1 MAETSA
7 LGVLQFQQKIRGAV
21 RPNLFSV
28 FHKFPSVGGL
38 NVGEKDLPTYLCK
51 SAALPA
57 STVGT
62 VELPFRGRV
71 IKVPG
76 DRTFES
82 WTATF
87 YMDDAFE
94 LRGAYEKWI
103 ELTNSVDTN
112 TAAANMADVLQDI
125 TVTQLDKFK
134 GTASGFTT
142 IREYKLVSAFPVSVS
157 QVSLAYDNNDSYEEF
172 DVEFAYQ
179 FFETDS
185 PNNKNLM
192 KRITNATKEQP
203 GTGPSG
209 TT

>member
-1 MAETSA
+1 MAETKA
-7 LGVLQFQQKIRGAV
+7 LGVLEFQSRIKGAV

-28 FHKFPSVGGL
+28 SHNFPSGIIAADGL
-38 NVGEKDLPTYLCK
+38 ETFMCK

-82 WTATF
+82 WTGTF

-103 ELTNSVDTN
+103 ELTNTVDAN
-112 TAAANMADVLQDI
+112 TASAGMGDVLEDI
-125 TVTQLDKFK
+125 VVTQMDKFNGSATQFK
-134 GTASGFTT
+134 D
-142 IREYKLVSAFPVSVS
+142 IRQYKLVKAFPVSVS

-179 FFETDS
+179 YFETGIGS
-185 PNNKNLM
+185 NTM
-192 KRITNATKEQP
+192 QRVTSA
-203 GTGPSG
+203 S
-209 TT
+209 

>member
-7 LGVLQFQQKIRGAV
+7 LGVLQFQQKIKGAV
-21 RPNLFSV
+21 RPNLFQV
-28 FHKFPSVGGL
+28 NHDFPSVDGL
-38 NVGEKDLPTYLCK
+38 SVNKELATFLCK

-94 LRGAYEKWI
+94 LRGAYEKWV
-103 ELTNSVDTN
+103 ELTNTVDAN
-112 TAAANMADVLQDI
+112 TAAANMSDILKDI
-125 TVTQLDKFK
+125 TVTQMDKF
-134 GTASGFTT
+134 GGSATGFKN
-142 IREYKLVSAFPVSVS
+142 IREYKLISAFPVSVS
-157 QVSLAYDNNDSYEEF
+157 QVSIAYDNNDSYEEF

-179 FFETDS
+179 YFETGIGS
-185 PNNKNLM
+185 NTM
-192 KRITNATKEQP
+192 QRVTSA
-203 GTGPSG
+203 S
-209 TT
+209 

>member
-1 MAETSA
+1 MAETKA
-7 LGVLQFQQKIRGAV
+7 LGVLEFQSRIKGAV

-28 FHKFPSVGGL
+28 THNFPSVCGL
-38 NVGEKDLPTYLCK
+38 SVEDGLETYLCK

-87 YMDDAFE
+87 YMDDAFK

-103 ELTNSVDTN
+103 ELTNTVDAN
-112 TAAANMADVLQDI
+112 TASAGMDSILQDI
-125 TVTQLDKFK
+125 TVTQMDKFNGSAK
-134 GTASGFTT
+134 AFKD
-142 IREYKLVSAFPVSVS
+142 IRQYKLVTGFPVSVS

-179 FFETDS
+179 YFETS
-185 PNNKNLM
+185 IGQNTM
-192 KRITNATKEQP
+192 SRV
-203 GTGPSG
+203 GTA
-209 TT
+209 

>member
-1 MAETSA
+1 MAETKA
-7 LGVLQFQQKIRGAV
+7 LGVLEFQSRIKGAV

-28 FHKFPSVGGL
+28 SHNFPSGIIAADGL
-38 NVGEKDLPTYLCK
+38 ETFMCK

-82 WTATF
+82 WTGTF

-103 ELTNSVDTN
+103 ELTNTVDAN
-112 TAAANMADVLQDI
+112 TASAGMGDVLEDI
-125 TVTQLDKFK
+125 VVTQMDKFNGSATQFK
-134 GTASGFTT
+134 VDEQSSA
-142 IREYKLVSAFPVSVS
+142 IR
-157 QVSLAYDNNDSYEEF
+157 
-172 DVEFAYQ
+172 
-179 FFETDS
+179 
-185 PNNKNLM
+185 
-192 KRITNATKEQP
+192 
-203 GTGPSG
+203 G
-209 TT
+209 

>member
-1 MAETSA
+1 MAETKA
-7 LGVLQFQQKIRGAV
+7 LGVLEFQSRIKGAV

-28 FHKFPSVGGL
+28 SHNFPSGIIAADGL
-38 NVGEKDLPTYLCK
+38 ETFMCK

-82 WTATF
+82 WTGTF

-103 ELTNSVDTN
+103 ELTNTVDAN
-112 TAAANMADVLQDI
+112 TASAGMGDVLEDI
-125 TVTQLDKFK
+125 VVTQMDKFNGSATQFK
-134 GTASGFTT
+134 D
-142 IREYKLVSAFPVSVS
+142 IRQYKLVKAFPVSVS

-179 FFETDS
+179 YFETS
-185 PNNKNLM
+185 IGQNTM
-192 KRITNATKEQP
+192 KRV
-203 GTGPSG
+203 GS
-209 TT
+209 

>member
-1 MAETSA
+1 MAETKA
-7 LGVLQFQQKIRGAV
+7 LGVLEFQTKIKGAV

-28 FHKFPSVGGL
+28 SHSFPSDIDGGGL
-38 NVGEKDLPTYLCK
+38 ETFMCK

-94 LRGAYEKWI
+94 LRGAYEKWV
-103 ELTNSVDTN
+103 ELTNTVDAN
-112 TAAANMADVLQDI
+112 TAAANMSDVLKDV
-125 TVTQLDKFK
+125 TVTQMDKFN
-134 GTASGFTT
+134 GSATGFAN
-142 IREYKLVSAFPVSVS
+142 IREYRLVSAFPVSVS
-157 QVSLAYDNNDSYEEF
+157 QVSIAYDNNDSYEEF

-179 FFETDS
+179 YFETFQKDGKGG
-185 PNNKNLM
+185 NEL
-192 KRITNATKEQP
+192 KRVTK
-203 GTGPSG
+203 TS
-209 TT
+209 

>member
-1 MAETSA
+1 MAETKA
-7 LGVLQFQQKIRGAV
+7 LGVLEFQSRIKGAV

-28 FHKFPSVGGL
+28 THNFPTGVIAEDGL
-38 NVGEKDLPTYLCK
+38 ETYLCK

-94 LRGAYEKWI
+94 LRGAYEKWV
-103 ELTNSVDTN
+103 ELTNTVDAN
-112 TAAANMADVLQDI
+112 TAAANMEDVLKDV
-125 TVTQLDKFK
+125 TVTQMDKFN
-134 GTASGFTT
+134 GSATGFAN
-142 IREYKLVSAFPVSVS
+142 IREYRLVSAFPVSVS
-157 QVSLAYDNNDSYEEF
+157 QVSIAYDNNDSYEEF

-179 FFETDS
+179 YFETFEKDGKGG
-185 PNNKNLM
+185 NEL
-192 KRITNATKEQP
+192 KRVTK
-203 GTGPSG
+203 TS
-209 TT
+209 

>member
-1 MAETSA
+1 MAETKA
-7 LGVLQFQQKIRGAV
+7 LGVLEFQSKIKGAV

-28 FHKFPSVGGL
+28 THNFPTGVIAADGL
-38 NVGEKDLPTYLCK
+38 ETYLCK

-94 LRGAYEKWI
+94 LRGAYEKWV
-103 ELTNSVDTN
+103 ELTNTVDAN
-112 TAAANMADVLQDI
+112 TAAANMSDVLKDV
-125 TVTQLDKFK
+125 TVTQMDKFN
-134 GTASGFTT
+134 GSATGFAN
-142 IREYKLVSAFPVSVS
+142 IREYRLVSAFPVSVS
-157 QVSLAYDNNDSYEEF
+157 QVSIAYDNNDSYEEF

-179 FFETDS
+179 YFETFQKDGKGG
-185 PNNKNLM
+185 NEL
-192 KRITNATKEQP
+192 KRVTK
-203 GTGPSG
+203 TS
-209 TT
+209 

>member
-1 MAETSA
+1 MAETKA
-7 LGVLQFQQKIRGAV
+7 LGVLEFQSRIKGAV

-28 FHKFPSVGGL
+28 SHNFPSGIIAADGL
-38 NVGEKDLPTYLCK
+38 ETFMCK

-82 WTATF
+82 WTGTF
-87 YMDDAFE
+87 YMDDAFK

-103 ELTNSVDTN
+103 EATN
-112 TAAANMADVLQDI
+112 TVDANTASKTIEDILEDI
-125 TVTQLDKFK
+125 TVTQMDKFQGK
-134 GTASGFTT
+134 ESAFKN
-142 IREYKLVSAFPVSVS
+142 IREYKLIKAFPVSVS

-179 FFETDS
+179 YFETSIGD
-185 PNNKNLM
+185 NTM
-192 KRITNATKEQP
+192 KRV
-203 GTGPSG
+203 G

>member
-1 MAETSA
+1 MAETKA
-7 LGVLQFQQKIRGAV
+7 LGVLEFQTRIKGAV

-28 FHKFPSVGGL
+28 SHNFPTGIIAEDGL
-38 NVGEKDLPTYLCK
+38 ETFMCK

-87 YMDDAFE
+87 YMDDAFQ

-103 ELTNSVDTN
+103 ELTNTVDAN
-112 TAAANMADVLQDI
+112 TASVPMESVLQDI
-125 TVTQLDKFK
+125 DVTQMDKFGGSAEK
-134 GTASGFTT
+134 FKD
-142 IREYKLVSAFPVSVS
+142 IRQYKLVKGFPVSVS

-179 FFETDS
+179 YFETS
-185 PNNKNLM
+185 
-192 KRITNATKEQP
+192 I
-203 GTGPSG
+203 GPVSY
-209 TT
+209 THLRAHET

>member
-1 MAETSA
+1 MAETKA
-7 LGVLQFQQKIRGAV
+7 LGVLEFQTKIKGAV

-28 FHKFPSVGGL
+28 SHSFPSDIDGGGL
-38 NVGEKDLPTYLCK
+38 ETFMCK

-94 LRGAYEKWI
+94 LRGAYEKWV
-103 ELTNSVDTN
+103 ELTNTVDAN
-112 TAAANMADVLQDI
+112 TASANMTDVLKDI
-125 TVTQLDKFK
+125 TVTQMDKF
-134 GTASGFTT
+134 GGSATGFKN
-142 IREYKLVSAFPVSVS
+142 IREYKLISAFPVSVS
-157 QVSLAYDNNDSYEEF
+157 QVSIAYDNNDSYEEF

-179 FFETDS
+179 YFETFQKDGKS
-185 PNNKNLM
+185 GNEL
-192 KRITNATKEQP
+192 KRVTK
-203 GTGPSG
+203 
-209 TT
+209 TTS

>member
-1 MAETSA
+1 MAETKA
-7 LGVLQFQQKIRGAV
+7 LGVLEFQSKIKGAV

-28 FHKFPSVGGL
+28 THNFPDVGITIEKGL
-38 NVGEKDLPTYLCK
+38 ETYMCK

-94 LRGAYEKWI
+94 LRGAYEKWV
-103 ELTNSVDTN
+103 ELTNSVDAN
-112 TAAANMADVLQDI
+112 TASASMADVLQDI
-125 TVTQLDKFK
+125 TVTQMDKFN
-134 GTASGFTT
+134 GSASQFKD
-142 IREYKLVSAFPVSVS
+142 IRQYKLVKGFPVSVS
-157 QVSLAYDNNDSYEEF
+157 QVSLAYDNNDSFEEF

-179 FFETDS
+179 YFETDIGS
-185 PNNKNLM
+185 NTM
-192 KRITNATKEQP
+192 SRV
-203 GTGPSG
+203 G
-209 TT
+209 TTT

>member
-1 MAETSA
+1 M
-7 LGVLQFQQKIRGAV
+7 
-21 RPNLFSV
+21 N
-28 FHKFPSVGGL
+28 HDFPSAGGL
-38 NVGEKDLPTYLCK
+38 NVNKELATFLCK

-94 LRGAYEKWI
+94 LRGAYEKWV
-103 ELTNSVDTN
+103 ELTNTVDAN
-112 TAAANMADVLQDI
+112 TAAGNISDILKDI
-125 TVTQLDKFK
+125 TVTQMDKF
-134 GTASGFTT
+134 GGSATGFKN
-142 IREYKLVSAFPVSVS
+142 IREYKLISAFPVSVS
-157 QVSLAYDNNDSYEEF
+157 QVSIAYDNNDSYEEF

-179 FFETDS
+179 YFETGIGANTMTRVTS
-185 PNNKNLM
+185 
-192 KRITNATKEQP
+192 AT
-203 GTGPSG
+203 
-209 TT
+209 

>member
-1 MAETSA
+1 MAETKA
-7 LGVLQFQQKIRGAV
+7 LGVLEFQSKIKGAV

-28 FHKFPSVGGL
+28 THNFPSVGGL
-38 NVGEKDLPTYLCK
+38 SVEDGLETYLCK

-94 LRGAYEKWI
+94 LRGAYEKWV
-103 ELTNSVDTN
+103 ELTNTVDAN
-112 TAAANMADVLQDI
+112 TAAGNISDILKDI
-125 TVTQLDKFK
+125 TVTQMDKF
-134 GTASGFTT
+134 GGSATGFKN
-142 IREYKLVSAFPVSVS
+142 IREYKLISAFPVSVS
-157 QVSLAYDNNDSYEEF
+157 QVSIAYDNNDSYEEF

-179 FFETDS
+179 YFETGIGS
-185 PNNKNLM
+185 NTM
-192 KRITNATKEQP
+192 QRVT
-203 GTGPSG
+203 S

>member
-1 MAETSA
+1 MAETKA
-7 LGVLQFQQKIRGAV
+7 LGVLEFQSKIKGAV

-28 FHKFPSVGGL
+28 THNFPTGVIAADGL
-38 NVGEKDLPTYLCK
+38 ETYLCK

-87 YMDDAFE
+87 YMDDAFK

-103 ELTNSVDTN
+103 EATN
-112 TAAANMADVLQDI
+112 TVDANTASKTIEDILEDI
-125 TVTQLDKFK
+125 TVTQMDKFQGK
-134 GTASGFTT
+134 ESAFKN
-142 IREYKLVSAFPVSVS
+142 IREYKLIKAFPVSVS

-179 FFETDS
+179 YFETGIGDNTMS
-185 PNNKNLM
+185 AV
-192 KRITNATKEQP
+192 T
-203 GTGPSG
+203 
-209 TT
+209 

>member
-1 MAETSA
+1 MAETKA
-7 LGVLQFQQKIRGAV
+7 LGVLEFQSRIKGAV
-21 RPNLFSV
+21 RPILFSV
-28 FHKFPSVGGL
+28 SHNFPSGIIAADGL
-38 NVGEKDLPTYLCK
+38 ETFMCK

-82 WTATF
+82 WTGTF

-103 ELTNSVDTN
+103 ELTNTVDAN
-112 TAAANMADVLQDI
+112 TASAGMGDVLEDI
-125 TVTQLDKFK
+125 VVTQMDKFNGSATQFK
-134 GTASGFTT
+134 D
-142 IREYKLVSAFPVSVS
+142 IRQYKLVKAFPVSVS

-179 FFETDS
+179 YFETS
-185 PNNKNLM
+185 IGQNTM
-192 KRITNATKEQP
+192 KRV
-203 GTGPSG
+203 GSS
-209 TT
+209 

>member
-7 LGVLQFQQKIRGAV
+7 LGVLQFQQKIKGAV
-21 RPNLFSV
+21 RPNLFQV
-28 FHKFPSVGGL
+28 QHDFPSVDGL
-38 NVGEKDLPTYLCK
+38 TVSKDLATYLCK

-94 LRGAYEKWI
+94 LRGAYEKWV
-103 ELTNSVDTN
+103 ELTNTVDAN
-112 TAAANMADVLQDI
+112 TAAGNISDILKDI
-125 TVTQLDKFK
+125 TVTQMDKF
-134 GTASGFTT
+134 GGSATGFKN
-142 IREYKLVSAFPVSVS
+142 IREYKLISAFPVSVS
-157 QVSLAYDNNDSYEEF
+157 QVSIAYDNNDSYEEF

-179 FFETDS
+179 YFETGIGS
-185 PNNKNLM
+185 NTM
-192 KRITNATKEQP
+192 TRVTSA
-203 GTGPSG
+203 S
-209 TT
+209 

>member
-1 MAETSA
+1 MAETKA
-7 LGVLQFQQKIRGAV
+7 LGVLEFQSRIKGAV

-28 FHKFPSVGGL
+28 SHNFPSGIIAADGL
-38 NVGEKDLPTYLCK
+38 ETFMCK

-62 VELPFRGRV
+62 VELPFRGRD

-82 WTATF
+82 WTGTF

-103 ELTNSVDTN
+103 ELTNTVDAN
-112 TAAANMADVLQDI
+112 TASAGMGDVLEDI
-125 TVTQLDKFK
+125 VVTQMDKFNGSATQFK
-134 GTASGFTT
+134 D
-142 IREYKLVSAFPVSVS
+142 IRQYKLVKAFPVSVS

-179 FFETDS
+179 YFETS
-185 PNNKNLM
+185 IGQNTM
-192 KRITNATKEQP
+192 KRV
-203 GTGPSG
+203 GSS
-209 TT
+209 

>member
-1 MAETSA
+1 MAETKA
-7 LGVLQFQQKIRGAV
+7 LGVLEFQSRIKGAV

-28 FHKFPSVGGL
+28 SHNFPSGIIAADGL
-38 NVGEKDLPTYLCK
+38 ETFMCK

-82 WTATF
+82 WTGTF

-103 ELTNSVDTN
+103 ELTNTVD
-112 TAAANMADVLQDI
+112 ANPASAGMGDVLEDI
-125 TVTQLDKFK
+125 VVTQMDKFNGSATQFK
-134 GTASGFTT
+134 D
-142 IREYKLVSAFPVSVS
+142 IRQYKLVKAFPVSVS

-179 FFETDS
+179 YFETS
-185 PNNKNLM
+185 IGQNTM
-192 KRITNATKEQP
+192 KRV
-203 GTGPSG
+203 GSS
-209 TT
+209 

>member
-1 MAETSA
+1 MAETKA
-7 LGVLQFQQKIRGAV
+7 LGVLEFQSKIKGAV

-28 FHKFPSVGGL
+28 THNFPDVGITIEKGL
-38 NVGEKDLPTYLCK
+38 ETYMCK

-87 YMDDAFE
+87 YMDDAFA
-94 LRGAYEKWI
+94 LRGAYEKWV
-103 ELTNSVDTN
+103 ELTNTVDAN
-112 TAAANMADVLQDI
+112 TAAASMEDVLQDI
-125 TVTQLDKFK
+125 EVIQMDKFGGNATQFK
-134 GTASGFTT
+134 N
-142 IREYKLVSAFPVSVS
+142 IRQYNLIKAFPVSVS
-157 QVSLAYDNNDSYEEF
+157 QVSLAYDNNDSFEEF

-179 FFETDS
+179 YFETNIGS
-185 PNNKNLM
+185 NTM
-192 KRITNATKEQP
+192 KRV
-203 GTGPSG
+203 GTA
-209 TT
+209 

>member
-1 MAETSA
+1 MAETKA
-7 LGVLQFQQKIRGAV
+7 LGVLEFQSRIKGAV

-28 FHKFPSVGGL
+28 SHNFPSGIIAEDGL
-38 NVGEKDLPTYLCK
+38 ETFMCK

-82 WTATF
+82 WTGTF

-103 ELTNSVDTN
+103 ELTNTVDAN
-112 TAAANMADVLQDI
+112 TASAGMGDVLEDI
-125 TVTQLDKFK
+125 VVTQMDKFNGSATQFK
-134 GTASGFTT
+134 D
-142 IREYKLVSAFPVSVS
+142 IRQYKLVKGFPVSVS

-179 FFETDS
+179 YFETS
-185 PNNKNLM
+185 IGQNTM
-192 KRITNATKEQP
+192 KRV
-203 GTGPSG
+203 GSS
-209 TT
+209 

>member
-1 MAETSA
+1 MAETAA
-7 LGVLQFQQKIRGAV
+7 LGVLQFQQKIKGAV
-21 RPNLFSV
+21 RPNLFQV
-28 FHKFPSVGGL
+28 NHHFPSAGGL
-38 NVGEKDLPTYLCK
+38 NVNKELATFLCK

-94 LRGAYEKWI
+94 LRGAYEKWV
-103 ELTNSVDTN
+103 ELTNTVDAN
-112 TAAANMADVLQDI
+112 TAAGNISDILKDI
-125 TVTQLDKFK
+125 TVTQMDKF
-134 GTASGFTT
+134 GGSATGFKN
-142 IREYKLVSAFPVSVS
+142 IREYKLISAFPVSVS
-157 QVSLAYDNNDSYEEF
+157 QVSIAYDNNDSYEEF

-179 FFETDS
+179 YFETGIGANTMTRVTS
-185 PNNKNLM
+185 
-192 KRITNATKEQP
+192 AT
-203 GTGPSG
+203 
-209 TT
+209 

>member
-1 MAETSA
+1 MAETKA
-7 LGVLQFQQKIRGAV
+7 LGVLEFQSKIKGAV
-21 RPNLFSV
+21 RPNLFQV
-28 FHKFPSVGGL
+28 NHDFPSAGGL
-38 NVGEKDLPTYLCK
+38 NVNKELATFLCK

-94 LRGAYEKWI
+94 LRGAYEKWV
-103 ELTNSVDTN
+103 ELTNTVDAN
-112 TAAANMADVLQDI
+112 TAAGNISDILKDI
-125 TVTQLDKFK
+125 TVTQMDKF
-134 GTASGFTT
+134 GGSATGFKN
-142 IREYKLVSAFPVSVS
+142 IREYKLISAFPVSVS
-157 QVSLAYDNNDSYEEF
+157 QVSIAYDNNDSYEEF

-179 FFETDS
+179 YFETGIGS
-185 PNNKNLM
+185 NTM
-192 KRITNATKEQP
+192 TRVTSAT
-203 GTGPSG
+203 
-209 TT
+209 

>member
-7 LGVLQFQQKIRGAV
+7 LGVLQFQQKIKGAV
-21 RPNLFSV
+21 RPNLFQV
-28 FHKFPSVGGL
+28 QHDFPSNDGL
-38 NVGEKDLPTYLCK
+38 KVTKDLATYLCK

-94 LRGAYEKWI
+94 LRGAYEKWV
-103 ELTNSVDTN
+103 ELTNTVDAN
-112 TAAANMADVLQDI
+112 TASANMTDVLKDI
-125 TVTQLDKFK
+125 TVTQMDKFN
-134 GTASGFTT
+134 GSATGFAN
-142 IREYKLVSAFPVSVS
+142 IREYRLVSAFPVSVS
-157 QVSLAYDNNDSYEEF
+157 QVSIAYDNNDSYEEF

-179 FFETDS
+179 YFETFQKDGKS
-185 PNNKNLM
+185 GNEL
-192 KRITNATKEQP
+192 KRVTK
-203 GTGPSG
+203 
-209 TT
+209 TTS

>member
-1 MAETSA
+1 MAETNA
-7 LGVLQFQQKIRGAV
+7 YGVLQFQQKIRGAV
-21 RPNLFSV
+21 RPNLFQV
-28 FHKFPSVGGL
+28 THKFPSSVDDSTE
-38 NVGEKDLPTYLCK
+38 NADKAMFLCK

-94 LRGAYEKWI
+94 LRGAYEKWV
-103 ELTNSVDTN
+103 ELTNSVDAN
-112 TAAANMADVLQDI
+112 TASASMADVLQDI
-125 TVTQLDKFK
+125 TVTQMDKFN
-134 GTASGFTT
+134 GSASQFKD
-142 IREYKLVSAFPVSVS
+142 IRQYKLVKGFPVSVS
-157 QVSLAYDNNDSYEEF
+157 QVSLAYDNNDSFEEF

-179 FFETDS
+179 YFETNIGS
-185 PNNKNLM
+185 NTM
-192 KRITNATKEQP
+192 KRV
-203 GTGPSG
+203 GTA
-209 TT
+209 

>member
-38 NVGEKDLPTYLCK
+38 NVSGTDLPTYLCK

-112 TAAANMADVLQDI
+112 TAAANMSDVLQNI
-125 TVTQLDKFK
+125 TVTQLDKFG
-134 GTASGFTT
+134 GTNTGFST
-142 IREYKLVSAFPVSVS
+142 IREYTLVSAFPVSVS

-179 FFETDS
+179 FFETDGGS
-185 PNNKNLM
+185 NKNTM
-192 KRITNATKEQP
+192 KRITNSTQSQP
-203 GTGPSG
+203 STGTPN
-209 TT
+209 